1 MIISDSGAVM
11 VIFILKRNSFKEVR
25 CVFHQENLSSQAKQY
40 FPTFL
45 SPTLLQPI
53 LSLSIH
59 CVASPVVLP
68 RERERKGLIGF
79 LSWKSLVEWACV
91 DRELGGCVSACF
103 GLS

>member
-1 MIISDSGAVM
+1 MS
-11 VIFILKRNSFKEVR
+11 
-25 CVFHQENLSSQAKQY
+25 HQENLSSQAKQY

-45 SPTLLQPI
+45 SPTLQQPI

-91 DRELGGCVSACF
+91 DRDLGGCISACF